1 MTRSWITLALGALVL
16 LPAGLAAQDQ
26 NVMVYA
32 VAGRP
37 RIGVMVDTD
46 AGAANDKLGATIKSV
61 TPDGP
66 AAKAGLQA
74 GDIITQFNGTALG
87 GEAPGA
93 KLVELAQQLSPGD
106 TAKVEYRRGTATRKA
121 TIVAADLG
129 GSSFAW
135 SSGPSEGQMIELERD
150 YEGQARA
157 LQGQARGLE
166 GQARAFQGRELAMLD
181 MERSM
186 ADMGNQ
192 FHFRVDGGRFG
203 LELAEMNAG
212 LGEYFGTVRGVLV
225 LENPAD
231 STVPL
236 RAGDVILA
244 IDGREPASVEQAHRI
259 FGSYDSGDVAKLE
272 IMRMR
277 KKTTVSWTVPANLRM
292 RGPASMRYRT
302 LDPMGP
308 LRVPSSAPH
317 MKVKVVPGYPIAP
330 AAPAPAVAAPAPPT
344 GRT

>member
-16 LPAGLAAQDQ
+16 LPVGLAAQDQ
-26 NVMVYA
+26 DVTVYA

-87 GEAPGA
+87 GDAPGA
-93 KLVELAQQLSPGD
+93 KLVEFAQQLSPGD
-106 TAKVEYRRGTATRKA
+106 TVKVEYRRGTSSHKA

-129 GSSFAW
+129 GTSFAW
-135 SSGPSEGQMIELERD
+135 SPGPSEGQMITLERA

-157 LQGQARGLE
+157 FE
-166 GQARAFQGRELAMLD
+166 GQARALQGRELAMLD

-186 ADMGNQ
+186 AGMGDQ
-192 FHFRVDGGRFG
+192 FNVRIGGGGFG
-203 LELAEMNAG
+203 LNLAEMNAG
-212 LGEYFGTVRGVLV
+212 LGEYFGTQKGVLL
-225 LENPAD
+225 LENPSD
-231 STVPL
+231 STMPL
-236 RAGDVILA
+236 KAGDVILA
-244 IDGREPASVEQAHRI
+244 IDGRAPADVGQARRI
-259 FGSYDSGDVAKLE
+259 LGSYDGGDVAKFE
-272 IMRMR
+272 IMRM
-277 KKTTVSWTVPANLRM
+277 KKKVSVSWTVPANVRAWG
-292 RGPASMRYRT
+292 GPATMRFRT
-302 LDPMGP
+302 LDPMG
-308 LRVPSSAPH
+308 APGAPGPAPR

-330 AAPAPAVAAPAPPT
+330 AGGAPAVAAPAPPA